1 MSRRCL
7 IDGEEVGVREKRKR
21 GVRRTEKQWIEILRR
36 FESSGVG
43 SSEFCR
49 REGLPLSSLQRWR
62 QRLGR
67 VAAEKFIELV
77 PPMSTAAS
85 SASWSLEVSLPGGAC
100 LRFQG

>member
-1 MSRRCL
+1 M
-7 IDGEEVGVREKRKR
+7 REKRRR

-36 FESSGVG
+36 FESSGAG
-43 SSEFCR
+43 SRDFCR

-62 QRLGR
+62 RRLGPIR
-67 VAAEKFIELV
+67 SEKFVELV
-77 PPMSTAAS
+77 PPMATAAS

>member
-1 MSRRCL
+1 M
-7 IDGEEVGVREKRKR
+7 REKRKR

-36 FESSGVG
+36 FESSGGG

-62 QRLGR
+62 SRLGR
-67 VAAEKFIELV
+67 VPSEKFVELV
-77 PPMSTAAS
+77 ATAVPLAN
-85 SASWSLEVSLPGGAC
+85 WSLEVSLPGGAC

>member
-1 MSRRCL
+1 M
-7 IDGEEVGVREKRKR
+7 GEKRKR

-36 FESSGVG
+36 FESSGGG

-62 QRLGR
+62 SRLGR
-67 VAAEKFIELV
+67 AFSEKFVELV
-77 PPMSTAAS
+77 PPMATAVS
-85 SASWSLEVSLPGGAC
+85 LASWSLEVSLPGGAC